1 MEQNINSIDIVEK
14 FKFIGKFIKA
24 ESYGFGH
31 INSTFVAYFEE
42 EDSSVK
48 RYIIQKINTN
58 IFKSPEDLMEN
69 IENVTN
75 HIKNKIMSYGGDPN
89 KETLIIVKTKD
100 GKSFYK
106 NELGEYFR
114 AYNFIENAKT
124 YQLVENPNHF
134 YNAGKAFGKFQES
147 LSDFP
152 ADKLHE
158 TIEDFHNT
166 AKRYETFL
174 EAVKNDIKGRAAEV
188 QEEIKFVM
196 GRADDTRILVDLLN
210 ENKLPLRV
218 THNDTKFNN
227 VMIDDITGEGVC
239 IIDLDTVMPGSALY
253 DFGDSIRS
261 GATTAEE
268 DEQDLSKVS
277 LSLDLFKS
285 FTRGFLETAGKS
297 LSELEIEY
305 LPFSAILLTFECGM
319 RFFTDYLNGDTYFR
333 IHREKHNLDRTRNQ
347 FKLVADM
354 EEKLE
359 EMKLIVSKYKIR

>member
-1 MEQNINSIDIVEK
+1 MEQNFNIIKIVEK
-14 FKFIGKFIKA
+14 FKFKGKFIKA
-24 ESYGFGH
+24 EPFGFGH

-58 IFKSPEDLMEN
+58 IFKSPENLMEN

-75 HIKNKIMSYGGDPN
+75 HLKNKVISYGGNPN
-89 KETLIIVKTKD
+89 RETLIIVKTND

-106 NELGEYFR
+106 NESGECFR
-114 AYNFIENAKT
+114 AYIFIENAKT

-134 YNAGKAFGKFQES
+134 YNSGKAFGKFQEY

-152 ADKLHE
+152 ADNLYE
-158 TIEDFHNT
+158 TIQDFHNT

-174 EAVKNDIKGRAAEV
+174 EAVKNNIKDRAAEV
-188 QEEIKFVM
+188 QEEIQFVM
-196 GRADDTRILVDLLN
+196 DRAEDTRVLVDLLN

-227 VMIDDITGEGVC
+227 VMIDDITGEGICV
-239 IIDLDTVMPGSALY
+239 IDLDTVMPGSALF

-268 DEQDLSKVS
+268 DDPRLSNVS
-277 LSLDLFKS
+277 LSLELFES
-285 FTRGFLETAGKS
+285 FTRGFLESAGKS
-297 LSELEIEY
+297 LTELEIEN
-305 LPFSAILLTFECGM
+305 LPFSAKLLTFECGM
-319 RFFTDYLNGDTYFR
+319 RFLTDYLNGDTYFR
-333 IHREKHNLDRTRNQ
+333 IHREKHNLDRARNQ
-347 FKLVADM
+347 FKLVQDM

-359 EMKLIVSKYKIR
+359 EMKLIVAKYI